1 MAIAVYVFAIPIVLA
16 IFLHIKFYAF
26 YRSFYITFKNVLG
39 GYGSLLKGHCKTAC
53 IKITLEDIKND
64 KEKEVP
70 KYPVLYIPKGRFFCV
85 ALSGFYPQGMIQM
98 GHRLFDFF
106 VLCLLFGCL

>member
-39 GYGSLLKGHCKTAC
+39 DTDRY
-53 IKITLEDIKND
+53 
-64 KEKEVP
+64 
-70 KYPVLYIPKGRFFCV
+70 
-85 ALSGFYPQGMIQM
+85 
-98 GHRLFDFF
+98 
-106 VLCLLFGCL
+106 